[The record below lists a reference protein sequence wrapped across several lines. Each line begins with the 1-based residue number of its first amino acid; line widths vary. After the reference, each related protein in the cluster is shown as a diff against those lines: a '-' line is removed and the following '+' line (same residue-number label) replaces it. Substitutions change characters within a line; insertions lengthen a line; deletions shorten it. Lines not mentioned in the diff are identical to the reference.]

1 MDHAAVKAEK
11 ICDVQTPLKIE
22 AKTKLEKR
30 LRDVVAVRA
39 ERPKDV
45 LSQKEIAARLKV
57 SPAEVS
63 RVEKGLVARLR
74 NHLS

>member
-1 MDHAAVKAEK
+1 MVDAAVKAEK
-11 ICDVQTPLKIE
+11 ISDVQKALKIE
-22 AKTKLEKR
+22 AKTKLEKTIAEAR
-30 LRDVVAVRA
+30 LLC
-39 ERPKDV
+39 EPKAV
-45 LSQKEIAARLKV
+45 LSHKEIAARLKV